1 MRTSGTMNTGGD
13 EMKIGLI
20 DVDGHNFPNLA
31 IMKIS
36 AYHKSLGDQ
45 VEWFNGFFE
54 YDKVYMSKVF
64 TFTDD
69 FDTCI
74 RAKKVVKG
82 GTGYNLTS
90 QLPYEIEHQYPD
102 YDLYKSQVYV
112 EPEIDDANFIDGY
125 WKEENTYKDTAYG
138 FLTRGCPRQCNFCIV
153 SGKEGKTSL
162 KVADLSEFWNGQKN
176 IVLLDPNIT
185 ACKDWEELFEQLIKS
200 KAYVDFSQGVDARTL
215 TEHKIELFMKL
226 KLKHVHFALDNPKD
240 TKLVIEKLTLL
251 RDMTNWKRGKVSVY
265 VLVNFG
271 STLEQDLK
279 RIYAIKELG
288 FNPYVMIYDKMNA
301 PKVIKKLGR
310 YVNNK
315 YIFWS
320 DRCKTFDDYLKGG
333 F

>member
-1 MRTSGTMNTGGD
+1 
-13 EMKIGLI
+13 MKIGLI
-20 DVDGHNFPNLA
+20 DVDGKNGFPNLA

-36 AYHKSLGDQ
+36 SYHKSLGDQ

-74 RAKKVVKG
+74 RAKEVIKG

-102 YDLYKSQVYV
+102 YSLYN
-112 EPEIDDANFIDGY
+112 I
-125 WKEENTYKDTAYG
+125 TDTAYG
-138 FLTRGCPRQCNFCIV
+138 FLSRGCPRKCEFCNV
-153 SGKEGKTSL
+153 SIQQGDRSL
-162 KVADLSEFWNGQKN
+162 KVADLNEFWNCQKN

-185 ACKDWEELFEQLIKS
+185 ACKDWKELFEQLIKS
-200 KAYVDFSQGVDARTL
+200 KAYVDFSQGIDARTL
-215 TEHKIELFMKL
+215 TEEKIELLKQI

-271 STLEQDLK
+271 STLEQDLE

-288 FNPYVMIYDKMNA
+288 FNPYVMIYDKANA
-301 PKVIKKLGR
+301 PKIIKKLGR